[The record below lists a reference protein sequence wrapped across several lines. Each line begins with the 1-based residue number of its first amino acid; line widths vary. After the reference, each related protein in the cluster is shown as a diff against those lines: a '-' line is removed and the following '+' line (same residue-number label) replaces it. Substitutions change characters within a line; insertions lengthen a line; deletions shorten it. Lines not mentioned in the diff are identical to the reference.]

1 MAQRVAVPAE
11 RWTYVLKSDRE
22 LPAEQQS
29 RFTLRPLSMA
39 ERAAARDNLARV
51 HVANGERIITHRDRS
66 LAVELSLSHI
76 EAIENFPAGD
86 PKPWPADQP
95 LSARLSYLELLGDEA
110 VREIGN
116 EIFDQSVAPAAAKN
130 S

>member
-11 RWTYVLKSDRE
+11 RWTYVLEADRT
-22 LPAEQQS
+22 LPIEQQS

-51 HVANGERIITHRDRS
+51 HIAHGERVITHRDRS
-66 LAVELSLSHI
+66 LAFELALSHI
-76 EAIENFPAGD
+76 ASIENFPAGE
-86 PKPWPADQP
+86 PKPWPVDEP
-95 LSARLSYLELLGDEA
+95 LSARASYLELLGDEA

-116 EIFDQSVAPAAAKN
+116 EIFDRSVAPPAAKN